1 MSGTTRTEV
10 EAGELLVDI
19 TLHVNGV
26 AHTASAPARRLLS
39 DFLRHELRLTGTH
52 VGCEHGVCGACTVL
66 VDGAPMRSCL
76 MFAVTAQDH
85 EITTVEG
92 LADSGDA
99 SGGGNQGSSRDPDPA
114 TMSPVQQAF
123 IECHGL
129 QCGFCTPGFLTT
141 ITAYLRENPDPT
153 ETQAREAI
161 SGNLCRCTG
170 YQNIVRSVLRAAEL
184 QGLRAAEITSE
195 RGAGA

>member
-1 MSGTTRTEV
+1 MSETTRTAAEPLSAEPLV
-10 EAGELLVDI
+10 EI
-19 TLHVNGV
+19 TLRVNDV
-26 AHTASAPARRLLS
+26 LHTAMAPTRRLLS

-66 VDGAPMRSCL
+66 VDGMPMRSCL
-76 MFAVTAQDH
+76 MFAVTAQGH

-92 LADSGDA
+92 LECDVDGRS
-99 SGGGNQGSSRDPDPA
+99 
-114 TMSPVQQAF
+114 TMNPVQQAF

-141 ITAYLRENPDPT
+141 ITAYLRENPEPT

-170 YQNIVRSVLRAAEL
+170 YQNIVKSVLRAAEITKE
-184 QGLRAAEITSE
+184 REITKQQ
-195 RGAGA
+195 GAST

>member
-1 MSGTTRTEV
+1 MSEMTRTDAEPLV
-10 EAGELLVDI
+10 EI
-19 TLHVNGV
+19 TLQVNGV
-26 AHTASAPARRLLS
+26 RHTASAPTRRLLS

-52 VGCEHGVCGACTVL
+52 VGCEHGVCGSCTVL

-92 LADSGDA
+92 LSEDLD
-99 SGGGNQGSSRDPDPA
+99 GNGTETGTA

-141 ITAYLRENPDPT
+141 ITAYLRENPEPT
-153 ETQAREAI
+153 ETEAREAI

-170 YQNIVRSVLRAAEL
+170 YQNIVKSVLRAAE
-184 QGLRAAEITSE
+184 ITKE
-195 RGAGA
+195 RGVGA

>member
-1 MSGTTRTEV
+1 MSETFRTDAEPLV
-10 EAGELLVDI
+10 EI
-19 TLHVNGV
+19 TLRVNGV
-26 AHTASAPARRLLS
+26 KHTAAAPTRRLLS

-66 VDGAPMRSCL
+66 LDGTPMRSCL

-92 LADSGDA
+92 LAEDFEDSGTGTGSIA
-99 SGGGNQGSSRDPDPA
+99 S

-141 ITAYLRENPDPT
+141 ITAYLKENPDPT
-153 ETQAREAI
+153 ETEAREAI
-161 SGNLCRCTG
+161 SGSLCRCTG
-170 YQNIVRSVLRAAEL
+170 YQNIVKSVLRAAEI
-184 QGLRAAEITSE
+184 ANE
-195 RGAGA
+195 RGVSA

>member
-1 MSGTTRTEV
+1 MSETIRTDAEPLM
-10 EAGELLVDI
+10 EI

-26 AHTASAPARRLLS
+26 MHTAAAPTRRLLS

-52 VGCEHGVCGACTVL
+52 VGCEHGVCGACTVMI
-66 VDGAPMRSCL
+66 DGAPMRSCL
-76 MFAVTAQDH
+76 MFAVTAQGH

-92 LADSGDA
+92 LAQSVDGTGEGTGA
-99 SGGGNQGSSRDPDPA
+99 GML
-114 TMSPVQQAF
+114 TMNPVQQAF

-141 ITAYLRENPDPT
+141 ITAYLREHPDPT
-153 ETQAREAI
+153 ETEAREAI
-161 SGNLCRCTG
+161 SGSLCRCTG
-170 YQNIVRSVLRAAEL
+170 YQNIVKSVLRAAE
-184 QGLRAAEITSE
+184 ITKE

>member
-1 MSGTTRTEV
+1 MIEITRTDAEPLV
-10 EAGELLVDI
+10 EI
-19 TLHVNGV
+19 TLQVNGV
-26 AHTASAPARRLLS
+26 LHTAAAPTRRLLS

-52 VGCEHGVCGACTVL
+52 VGCEHGVCGSCTVL

-92 LADSGDA
+92 LAEDLDGTI
-99 SGGGNQGSSRDPDPA
+99 

-141 ITAYLRENPDPT
+141 ITSYLKENPEPT

-170 YQNIVRSVLRAAEL
+170 YQNIVKSVLRAAE
-184 QGLRAAEITSE
+184 ITKE
-195 RGAGA
+195 RGVGA